1 MSDIQFNCA
10 YTELKAPNELMPN
23 PKNPNKHSQAQIER
37 LALLIKHYGFRHPII
52 VSKNSGFIVA
62 GHGRWEAALKLNLQ
76 QVPVD
81 YQEFATPDDE
91 WSFLVADNAVAAWS
105 ELDLSLINSEMINLG
120 PDFDVDLLGIE
131 DFKLDLNEKNENEQI
146 DAIEPGLPELS
157 GGPKTLM
164 LIYDEATYKELMI
177 KVQRILDEKEIVDE
191 SELFLYF
198 VSDYE
203 RNKNKENL

>member
-1 MSDIQFNCA
+1 MSDIKFNCA
-10 YTELKAPNELMPN
+10 YTELKPPNELMPN
-23 PKNPNKHSQAQIER
+23 AKNPNKHSQAQIER

-105 ELDLSLINSEMINLG
+105 ELDLSLINSEMVNLG
-120 PDFDVDLLGIE
+120 PDFDVDLLG
-131 DFKLDLNEKNENEQI
+131 LNNF
-146 DAIEPGLPELS
+146 
-157 GGPKTLM
+157 T
-164 LIYDEATYKELMI
+164 
-177 KVQRILDEKEIVDE
+177 V
-191 SELFLYF
+191 ELFDKIEEVNKGDENSEWSDMPEFKEGEKDIKLSLYF
-198 VSDYE
+198 STELE
-203 RNKNKENL
+203 REIYCNKNKIIVDKKQNNQWISHI